1 LNGFADGLAILLSWI
16 WRLPV
21 PVAALVLLPLS
32 EPSFRTGLGFR
43 ERGEHELTIGEA
55 QDEEPEKA
63 AEGKQRS

>member
-1 LNGFADGLAILLSWI
+1 M
-16 WRLPV
+16 